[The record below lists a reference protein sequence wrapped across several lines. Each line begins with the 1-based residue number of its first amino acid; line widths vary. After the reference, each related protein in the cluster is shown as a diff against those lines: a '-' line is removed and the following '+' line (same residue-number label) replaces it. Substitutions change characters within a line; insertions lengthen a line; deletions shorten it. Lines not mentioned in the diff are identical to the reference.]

1 MTVESVLF
9 IRLRGYRYGIPFFTG
24 VFRVMTAPNTRI
36 SIIIPSYNYA
46 RYLPVA
52 VKSALAQKSDG
63 IDVEVII
70 VDDGSTD
77 GTATVVVKNFGRTV
91 RYIRQDNAGPSAARN
106 AGIRAA
112 TGDFVLFLDADDF
125 LTSGN
130 LASHLRNFAKHP
142 ELDISVGLSLQAFV
156 DDADGEYQD
165 PYVWPLKAAHLDLHL
180 CYSNI
185 SPVHTFMVRS
195 ETIQQVGFFD
205 TSLRACEDQNYWLRC
220 AARGKC
226 FGATTEALVVYR
238 KHSGSSQCN
247 RAREWAHSARMHLLT
262 TKLLTESPRWP
273 AAGKF
278 LGWLAHGAG
287 ELECVPSHLQYDA
300 TDGGNLLADGIT
312 CLISAAASGNF
323 TAQDAHLA
331 VSAQYYAATA
341 IGALRL
347 LQAALPPQGQ
357 KMQLWLQKRYPHLA
371 GLDSEKLGK
380 RKAQFFN
387 KLCCDKA
394 EMQATVSAKLG

>member
-1 MTVESVLF
+1 MPAPSTRVSV
-9 IRLRGYRYGIPFFTG
+9 
-24 VFRVMTAPNTRI
+24 
-36 SIIIPSYNYA
+36 IIPSYNYA
-46 RYLPVA
+46 QYLPVA

-77 GTATVVVKNFGRTV
+77 GTPTVVVKNFGRSV
-91 RYIRQDNAGPSAARN
+91 HYLRQDNAGLSAARN

-130 LASHLRNFAKHP
+130 LASHLRNFARHP
-142 ELDISVGLSLQAFV
+142 ELDISVGLSLQAVV
-156 DDADGEYQD
+156 DEVSGEYRET
-165 PYVWPLKAAHLDLHL
+165 YVWPLKAAHLDLHL

-185 SPVHTFMVRS
+185 SPVHTFLVRS

-220 AARGKC
+220 AALGKR
-226 FGATTEALVVYR
+226 FGGTTEPLVVYR
-238 KHSGSSQCN
+238 QHADSMTGST
-247 RAREWAHSARMHLLT
+247 ARQMEHSARMHLLT
-262 TKLLTESPRWP
+262 SKLLTESPCWP

-287 ELECVPSHLQYDA
+287 ELESVLQHLQYDP
-300 TDGGNLLADGIT
+300 ADGARLLGDGIDS
-312 CLISAAASGNF
+312 LMSAAASCNA
-323 TAQDAHLA
+323 TARDAHLA
-331 VSAQYYAATA
+331 VAEQFYAATA
-341 IGALRL
+341 IGPLRL
-347 LQAALPPQGQ
+347 LQSVLPPLGQ

-371 GLDSEKLGK
+371 GLDTENLGN
-380 RKAQFFN
+380 RKTQLFHRI
-387 KLCCDKA
+387 CCDKGK
-394 EMQATVSAKLG
+394 MQATVSAKLG